1 MNDTFETYIN
11 SIVIKSLIVFTY
23 LFDFAFEGRFSLSS
37 DLQSFVS
44 VFGTQGNRTSLA
56 FTLGHKGAS
65 WDK

>member
-37 DLQSFVS
+37 DLQS
-44 VFGTQGNRTSLA
+44 
-56 FTLGHKGAS
+56 LGIR
-65 WDK
+65 